1 MPRFSFPVFLTYM
14 KNTHKQHGNVSEV
27 SGEKKGNK
35 AAVTKLPR
43 MEMYVVLGLE
53 LNKQI
58 IERLGKIEDSVDIL
72 ARQKKREL
80 TPETP
85 AEQSAQSP
93 EQAGT

>member
-1 MPRFSFPVFLTYM
+1 M
-14 KNTHKQHGNVSEV
+14 KEGK
-27 SGEKKGNK
+27 K
-35 AAVTKLPR
+35 AAITKLPR

-58 IERLGKIEDSVDIL
+58 IERLGKIEDSVDML

-80 TPETP
+80 TPEKP
-85 AEQSAQSP
+85 AEQAASP